1 MKKYISYLFLL
12 VSTFLI
18 CWIIFLGLVFYQL
31 GVPITGLSGWINH
44 LYVNKS
50 QIALSIQTPKLII
63 VSGSN
68 GLYGISCK
76 VISEETGLACLNGGT
91 QAAMGTD
98 YLFSNVREWAKPQ
111 DIIFLTLEYN
121 FYREVGIPNDV
132 LIDYVMSYDP
142 EYLFSLQP
150 LQQLKFIGGITFFR
164 LFQGISKKINYSLPA
179 APPKNSPIYLNEYG
193 DSIRNKEVD
202 ITPQFIK
209 TIDELEPLVIQGYI
223 QQSYGMNNIRNFVK
237 WAREN
242 RIQVL
247 ATWPNTVKFDVYQ
260 EPAQQ
265 EYFQSIKDFY
275 RELGIPVLGEPEDFM
290 YEKSM
295 FYDTIYH
302 LHDRGVR
309 QRTRQTLDLLLLYL
323 APLRESP

>member
-1 MKKYISYLFLL
+1 MNKYINYLRLL

-18 CWIIFLGLVFYQL
+18 CWIIFLSLVFYQL
-31 GVPITGLSGWINH
+31 GTPTTGLSGWINH

-50 QIALSIQTPKLII
+50 QIARSIQTPKLII

-76 VISEETGLACLNGGT
+76 AISEETGLACLNGGT

-111 DIIFLTLEYN
+111 DIILLTLEYQ

-132 LIDYVMSYDP
+132 LIDYVISYDT
-142 EYLFSLQP
+142 EYLFSLKP
-150 LQQLKFIGGITFFR
+150 LQQLRFIGGLTFVR

-179 APPKNSPIYLNEYG
+179 EPPKNPPSDLNEYG
-193 DSIRNKEVD
+193 DSIKNNEVD
-202 ITPQFIK
+202 ITPQFIQ
-209 TIDELEPLVIQGYI
+209 TIDELEPFVIQGYI
-223 QQSYGMNNIRNFVK
+223 QQTYGMKNIRKFIK

-242 RIQVL
+242 HIQVL
-247 ATWPNTVKFDVYQ
+247 ATWPNTVKFEVYQ

-275 RELGIPVLGEPEDFM
+275 HEISVPVLGEPEDFM

-309 QRTRQTLDLLLLYL
+309 QRTRQTLDLLLPYL
-323 APLRESP
+323 AGPKEIP